1 MKRLFSFLLGSVAF
15 CGSLLAQDMIPVQ
28 ILTVDQMP
36 QAEKFLPDPPAQ
48 TDPLFFNDLVQ
59 FQKGKELRD
68 TPRGAQAVEDASTRV
83 EHYLK
88 RFGEVMGREMT
99 PEEYPEMA
107 SYILSVYTA
116 ARQSISS
123 TKKYYKRLR
132 PYLLFKEHTSIPERE
147 EENDMSSYPSGHTVR
162 GWAVALAL
170 VSIDPEHQNEILKTG
185 YEIGQSRVIA
195 GFHYQSDVDAARLA
209 GSAAFAR
216 LSSEPV
222 FQGLFRKAK
231 AEFDAK
237 K

>member
-1 MKRLFSFLLGSVAF
+1 
-15 CGSLLAQDMIPVQ
+15 
-28 ILTVDQMP
+28 
-36 QAEKFLPDPPAQ
+36 
-48 TDPLFFNDLVQ
+48 
-59 FQKGKELRD
+59 
-68 TPRGAQAVEDASTRV
+68 V

-88 RFGEVMGREMT
+88 RFGQVMGREMT
-99 PEEYPEMA
+99 PEEYPHMA
-107 SYILSVYTA
+107 SYVLSVYTA

-123 TKKYYKRLR
+123 TKKHYKRLR
-132 PYLLFKEHTSIPERE
+132 PYLLFKEHTSIPEWE

-195 GFHYQSDVDAARLA
+195 GYHYQSDVDAARLA

-222 FQGLFRKAK
+222 FQDLFRKAK

>member
-1 MKRLFSFLLGSVAF
+1 
-15 CGSLLAQDMIPVQ
+15 MIPIQ
-28 ILTVDQMP
+28 ILTVSEMP

-48 TDPLFFNDLVQ
+48 TDPLFFNDMVQ
-59 FQKGKELRD
+59 YEKGKQLRD
-68 TPRGAQAVEDASTRV
+68 TPRGTQAVEDASIRV
-83 EHYLK
+83 NHYLK

-99 PEEYPEMA
+99 AEEYPNLA
-107 SYILSVYTA
+107 SYIFSLYSA

-123 TKKYYKRLR
+123 TKTYYSRIR
-132 PYLLFKEHTSIPERE
+132 PYLLFKEHTSVPEEERE
-147 EENDMSSYPSGHTVR
+147 NDFTSYPSGHTVR
-162 GWAVALAL
+162 AWAIALAL
-170 VSIDPEHQNEILKTG
+170 VSIDPEHQNEILKVG

-216 LSSEPV
+216 LCTEPV
-222 FQGLFRKAK
+222 FIDLFQKAK

>member
-1 MKRLFSFLLGSVAF
+1 
-15 CGSLLAQDMIPVQ
+15 MIPVQ

-99 PEEYPEMA
+99 PEEYPHMA
-107 SYILSVYTA
+107 SYVLSVYTA

-195 GFHYQSDVDAARLA
+195 GYHYQSDVDAARLA

-222 FQGLFRKAK
+222 FQDLFRKAK

>member
-1 MKRLFSFLLGSVAF
+1 MKRLFSFLLGSVALY
-15 CGSLLAQDMIPVQ
+15 GSLLAQDMIPVQ
-28 ILTVDQMP
+28 ILTVDQLP

-99 PEEYPEMA
+99 PEEYPCMA
-107 SYILSVYTA
+107 SYVLSVYTA

-195 GFHYQSDVDAARLA
+195 GYHYQSDVDAARLA

-222 FQGLFRKAK
+222 FQDLFRKAK